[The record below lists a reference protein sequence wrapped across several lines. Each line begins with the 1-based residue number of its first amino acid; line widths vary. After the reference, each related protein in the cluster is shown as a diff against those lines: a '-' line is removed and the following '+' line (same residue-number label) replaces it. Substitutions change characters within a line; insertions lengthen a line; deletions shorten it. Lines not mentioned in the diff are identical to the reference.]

1 MKENPISD
9 SIICTIH
16 SFFSMAD
23 ASKNKNV
30 LITVLVIAVLAT
42 ASYGVY
48 RSSNSSVETVTAP
61 QNQNEVAPIA
71 QQDVPSVVSA
81 SYKDGE
87 YNVVGNYISPGGAEE
102 IGVKITLK
110 DNVVTDVAVEP
121 KATRPISKKMQE
133 TVSKNVTLMVI
144 GKKID
149 EVTLDKV
156 SGSSLTPKGFND
168 AVAKIKTQ
176 AQA

>member
-1 MKENPISD
+1 
-9 SIICTIH
+9 
-16 SFFSMAD
+16 MAD

-30 LITVLVIAVLAT
+30 LLTVLIIAVLAT

-48 RSSNSSVETVTAP
+48 RSSNAPVETVAD
-61 QNQNEVAPIA
+61 QNQNAVPPVA
-71 QQDVPSVVSA
+71 QQDTPSAVSA

-87 YNVVGNYISPGGAEE
+87 YSVVGNYISPGGAEE
-102 IGVKITLK
+102 IGVKLTLK
-110 DNVVTDVAVEP
+110 DNVITEAVIEP

-133 TVSKNVTLMVI
+133 LVAKDFKPMVI
-144 GKKID
+144 GKNID

-168 AVAKIKTQ
+168 AIAKIKTQ